1 MSKHIKDNVYATIMS
16 YSCEKC
22 NYHTVRRENYNRHML
37 SLKHNKENNEDTL
50 CTYCNKKFKHSQ
62 SMYRHI
68 KYTCKKNKD
77 EDLKELVRLMNLQM
91 DQQRN
96 QILIKDR
103 EIEYQKQQI
112 DKLMDKLQ
120 VNHITTNI
128 NILSYRDTD
137 LSHLTNKD
145 YMNAIK
151 KVTYCVKDMIE
162 KIHFNPLKPENMNI
176 YISNMKDK
184 YIMVYEEGNWIIK
197 HKSSEID
204 NLYESKEILL
214 EDWLDQYGTDEL
226 RQKYNKYLS
235 NKENDDIM
243 NTIKD
248 EIKMMMY
255 NKKLKLTEK

>member
-1 MSKHIKDNVYATIMS
+1 
-16 YSCEKC
+16 
-22 NYHTVRRENYNRHML
+22 ML

-50 CTYCNKKFKHSQ
+50 CTYCNKQFKHSQ

-77 EDLKELVRLMNLQM
+77 EDLKELVRLMNLQL

-103 EIEYQKQQI
+103 EIEYQKQQNENHQKQI

-120 VNHITTNI
+120 VNHITNNTTNI

-162 KIHFNPLKPENMNI
+162 KIHFNPLKPENRNI

-184 YIMVYEEGNWIIK
+184 YIMVYEEGNWNIK
-197 HKSSEID
+197 HKSIEID

-214 EDWLDQYGTDEL
+214 EDWLEEYGTDEL
-226 RQKYNKYLS
+226 RQKFNKYLS
-235 NKENDDIM
+235 NKENEDIIHS
-243 NTIKD
+243 IKE
-248 EIKMMMY
+248 EIKMMLY
-255 NKKLKLTEK
+255 NK

>member
-1 MSKHIKDNVYATIMS
+1 MI

-22 NYHTVRRENYNRHML
+22 NYQTNRPENYKRHIG
-37 SLKHNKENNEDTL
+37 SLKHKKIDAQEAM
-50 CTYCNKKFKHSQ
+50 CTYCKKTFKHTQ

-77 EDLKELVRLMNLQM
+77 EDLKELVRLMNLQLE
-91 DQQRN
+91 QQRN
-96 QILIKDR
+96 QMLIKDR
-103 EIEYQKQQI
+103 EIEYQKQQNEKYQKHI

-120 VNHITTNI
+120 VNHVTNNTTNI

-145 YMNAIK
+145 YIGAIK
-151 KVTYCVKDMIE
+151 KVTYCVKEMIE

-184 YIMVYEEGNWIIK
+184 YLMVYEEGNWNIK
-197 HKSSEID
+197 HKLSEID

-214 EDWLDQYGTDEL
+214 EDWLDQYGTPEL
-226 RQKYNKYLS
+226 RQKYNKYLY
-235 NKENDDIM
+235 NKENDEIM
-243 NTIKD
+243 NNIKD
-248 EIKMMMY
+248 EIKMMLY
-255 NKKLKLTEK
+255 NKRS

>member
-1 MSKHIKDNVYATIMS
+1 
-16 YSCEKC
+16 
-22 NYHTVRRENYNRHML
+22 
-37 SLKHNKENNEDTL
+37 
-50 CTYCNKKFKHSQ
+50 
-62 SMYRHI
+62 
-68 KYTCKKNKD
+68 
-77 EDLKELVRLMNLQM
+77 
-91 DQQRN
+91 
-96 QILIKDR
+96 
-103 EIEYQKQQI
+103 
-112 DKLMDKLQ
+112 MDKLQ
-120 VNHITTNI
+120 VNHITNNTTNI

-162 KIHFNPLKPENMNI
+162 KIHFNPLKPENRNI

-226 RQKYNKYLS
+226 RQKYNKYLC

-243 NTIKD
+243 NTIKE

-255 NKKLKLTEK
+255 NKKLKLTER

>member
-1 MSKHIKDNVYATIMS
+1 MIILYMS
-16 YSCEKC
+16 YVCNDC
-22 NYHTVRRENYNRHML
+22 NYTTSLLANYKQHL
-37 SLKHNKENNEDTL
+37 KTKKHNKNINEFI
-50 CTYCNKKFKHSQ
+50 CKYCSKSFKYNQ

-68 KYTCKKNKD
+68 KYTCSKNKD
-77 EDLKELVRLMNLQM
+77 EDLKELVRLMNLQLE
-91 DQQRN
+91 QQRN
-96 QILIKDR
+96 QMIQKDR
-103 EIEYQKQQI
+103 EIEYHKQQNETHQKQI

-120 VNHITTNI
+120 VNHITNNTTNI

-137 LSHLTNKD
+137 LSHLTNID

-184 YIMVYEEGNWIIK
+184 YIMVYEEGNWKIK
-197 HKSSEID
+197 NKYSELD
-204 NLYESKEILL
+204 NLYETKEILL
-214 EDWLDQYGTDEL
+214 EDWLEEYGTEQL
-226 RQKYNKYLS
+226 RHKYHKYLK
-235 NKENDDIM
+235 NKENDDVM

-255 NKKLKLTEK
+255 NQKQKYI